1 MSASSECWSISM
13 RRDYKAIADRIIHKR
28 YTSYRRKV
36 WQALEQAY
44 QDGRADQ
51 RAVEDIDKI
60 ISDIRR
66 SIAAATSRAI
76 PANSNEV
83 MYGVVIPPP
92 SKIQRENAPH
102 VTRLRGVRI
111 RRPH

>member
-1 MSASSECWSISM
+1 M

-44 QDGRADQ
+44 EDGRADQ

-60 ISDIRR
+60 IGDIRR
-66 SIAAATSRAI
+66 SIAAATTRTVT
-76 PANSNEV
+76 ANSNEV
-83 MYGVVIPPP
+83 MHGVILPPP
-92 SKIQRENAPH
+92 SKIQRENSH
-102 VTRLRGVRI
+102 HITRLRGVRI